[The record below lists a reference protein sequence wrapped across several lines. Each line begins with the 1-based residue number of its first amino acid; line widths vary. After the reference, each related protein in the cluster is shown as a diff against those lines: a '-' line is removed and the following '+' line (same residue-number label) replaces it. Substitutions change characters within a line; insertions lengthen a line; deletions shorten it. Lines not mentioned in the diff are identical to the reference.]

1 MKVRLALILVT
12 VAIVAACRSA
22 GPDRRWM
29 KPGPYTSAEF
39 ARDTEACTRDA
50 DLDSACMEARGW
62 IAVQPERE
70 VAKKKDPSTYN
81 LPRSQ

>member
-1 MKVRLALILVT
+1 MKVRLALILIA

-22 GPDRRWM
+22 GPDRQWM

-39 ARDTEACTRDA
+39 KRDTEACMREG

-62 IAVQPERE
+62 IAVQPEKE
-70 VAKKKDPSTYN
+70 VEKKKERSTYST
-81 LPRSQ
+81 PRKQ